1 MEEEHRMS
9 QARILK
15 AQGHK
20 QPEIAEMLGV
30 TDCTVRNYL
39 NNLPTPRKKHL
50 TYQGKSEKESSSIRF
65 NFMTPFSKV
74 LSMLPLVT
82 YPVKVPS
89 IIPPTSSIVLMMT
102 VVVCSGR
109 GVYG

>member
-30 TDCTVRNYL
+30 TDCTVRSYL
-39 NNLPTPRKKHL
+39 NNPPTP
-50 TYQGKSEKESSSIRF
+50 
-65 NFMTPFSKV
+65 
-74 LSMLPLVT
+74 
-82 YPVKVPS
+82 
-89 IIPPTSSIVLMMT
+89 
-102 VVVCSGR
+102 
-109 GVYG
+109 